1 MPCRATIFLQRGSLI
16 MLSWWLGVSL
26 VGSFRGLSVKRDD
39 IVGYM
44 ASVWRI
50 TATRWLRVWQV
61 RPKPSRTRI
70 VVGQNNTG
78 RNEAEEAGRD
88 RSSRGCRPWRAGA
101 FSGGSEFCTTASH
114 QTVLSIQLRG
124 VLSDAAAASGCRCS
138 EANVLSVSR
147 P

>member
-1 MPCRATIFLQRGSLI
+1 
-16 MLSWWLGVSL
+16 MLSWWLSVSL

-39 IVGYM
+39 VVGDM

-50 TATRWLRVWQV
+50 TATRWLRMWQV

-88 RSSRGCRPWRAGA
+88 RSSRGCRPWPAGA

-114 QTVLSIQLRG
+114 QTVLSIQLG
-124 VLSDAAAASGCRCS
+124 AS
-138 EANVLSVSR
+138 SR
-147 P
+147 TPLRPQVADVQRQTFYPCPALQCCGDFLG